1 VEIDPEK
8 LEQVATCLDQ
18 KFGLEVL
25 WLYGSAA
32 KGTERKDSDLD
43 LGALFT
49 RRPSGYDLF
58 KAALELGDLL
68 GRQVDLVDLD
78 RAGPILGMQVL
89 RYGRLLVD
97 ASPRR
102 RHEFFARTVGLYED
116 LKIQRRP
123 AEKAMFERM
132 SHGRP

>member
-1 VEIDPEK
+1 MDIDPE
-8 LEQVATCLDQ
+8 AWRRAAASLDQ
-18 KFGLEVL
+18 QFGLEVL

-32 KGTERKDSDLD
+32 KGTDRPGSDLD

-49 RRPSGYDLF
+49 RRPTGYELF
-58 KAALELGDLL
+58 KAAIAVGEILGPP
-68 GRQVDLVDLD
+68 VDLVDLD

-97 ASPRR
+97 AVPRR
-102 RHEFFARTVGLYED
+102 RHGFFCRTVSLYED
-116 LKIQRRP
+116 LKILRRP
-123 AEKAMFERM
+123 AEKAMYERM

>member
-1 VEIDPEK
+1 VEIDPGK
-8 LEQVATCLDQ
+8 LEQVAASLDQ

-32 KGTERKDSDLD
+32 KGTDRQDSDLD

-49 RRPSGYDLF
+49 KRPSGYELY
-58 KAALELGDLL
+58 KTAIELGDLL

-102 RHEFFARTVGLYED
+102 RHGFFARTVGLYED
-116 LKIQRRP
+116 LMIQCRP

>member
-1 VEIDPEK
+1 VDINSEAWRRAAA
-8 LEQVATCLDQ
+8 VLDQ

-32 KGTERKDSDLD
+32 KGTDRKDSDLD

-58 KAALELGDLL
+58 KAALELEDLL
-68 GRQVDLVDLD
+68 GRKVDLVDLD

-89 RYGRLLVD
+89 KHGRLLID
-97 ASPRR
+97 AVPRR
-102 RHEFFARTVGLYED
+102 RYEFFARTVGLYED

>member
-1 VEIDPEK
+1 MDINPEAWRRAS
-8 LEQVATCLDQ
+8 EALDRR
-18 KFGLEVL
+18 FGLEVL

-32 KGTERKDSDLD
+32 KGTDRADSDLD

-58 KAALELGDLL
+58 KTALELGDLL
-68 GRQVDLVDLD
+68 GRKVDLVDLD

-89 RYGRLLVD
+89 KQGQLLFD
-97 ASPRR
+97 AVPRR
-102 RHEFFARTVGLYED
+102 RYEFFARTVGLYED

-123 AEKAMFERM
+123 AEKAMYERM

>member
-1 VEIDPEK
+1 MDINPEAWRRAS
-8 LEQVATCLDQ
+8 EALDRR
-18 KFGLEVL
+18 FGLEVL

-32 KGTERKDSDLD
+32 KGTDRPDSDLD

-58 KAALELGDLL
+58 KTALDLEDLL
-68 GRQVDLVDLD
+68 GRKVDLVDLD

-89 RYGRLLVD
+89 KSGQLLFD
-97 ASPRR
+97 AVPRR
-102 RHEFFARTVGLYED
+102 RYEFFARTVGLYED

-123 AEKAMFERM
+123 AEKAMYERM

>member
-1 VEIDPEK
+1 MDINPDTWRRAA
-8 LEQVATCLDQ
+8 VALDR

-32 KGTERKDSDLD
+32 KGNDRVDSDVD
-43 LGALFT
+43 LGVLLT
-49 RRPSGYDLF
+49 RRPSGHELF
-58 KAALELGDLL
+58 DAALEIGEIL
-68 GRQVDLVDLD
+68 GREVDLVDLD

-97 ASPRR
+97 AVPRR
-102 RHEFFARTVGLYED
+102 RHEFFSRTVSQYED
-116 LKIQRRP
+116 VKILRRP

-132 SHGRP
+132 GHGRP

>member
-1 VEIDPEK
+1 MDINPETWRR
-8 LEQVATCLDQ
+8 ATAVLDQ
-18 KFGLEVL
+18 RFGLEVL

-32 KGTERKDSDLD
+32 KGTDRKDSDLD

-49 RRPSGYDLF
+49 RRPSGYELY
-58 KAALELGDLL
+58 KTALDLGDLL

-97 ASPRR
+97 ASSRR
-102 RHEFFARTVGLYED
+102 RHEFFARTVSLYED